1 MLLNTNRSFHLSNL
15 LHTGG
20 SCNEAVAHLVLQD
33 SNKSSAY
40 INLQVLFSH
49 MDKEKHAIVPGIKM
63 PFLSHTIKHLFSA
76 VSLHKD
82 HEREEKRA
90 NRKKED

>member
-40 INLQVLFSH
+40 INLQVFFSH

-63 PFLSHTIKHLFSA
+63 LFLFHTIKHLFSA
-76 VSLHKD
+76 VSLQKD
-82 HEREEKRA
+82 DEREEKRA

>member
-1 MLLNTNRSFHLSNL
+1 MKLWLTWYYR
-15 LHTGG
+15 TVIK
-20 SCNEAVAHLVLQD
+20 AR
-33 SNKSSAY
+33 Y

-63 PFLSHTIKHLFSA
+63 PFLSHTIKHLYSA
-76 VSLHKD
+76 VSLQKD
-82 HEREEKRA
+82 DERKEKRA